1 MTTQITLPRDAEGR
15 EIPLDTETVY
25 SREGN
30 KLCISRIEFSP
41 LCKEWTLRIV
51 GIDGK
56 IFRTWVL
63 YPWQAYI
70 EKPAPPDSWEKLLD
84 DMERA
89 IHTPDPGTYDSLM
102 CGYFDSINTD
112 CDECERKHRICR
124 ETCNDAAWMDI
135 TARIHKL
142 MAGEDK

>member
-1 MTTQITLPRDAEGR
+1 MSTQIILPRDADGR
-15 EIPLDTETVY
+15 EIPLDTEIVY

-56 IFRTWVL
+56 VFRTWVL

-70 EKPAPPDSWEKLLD
+70 EKPAQPDSWDKLEEDLD
-84 DMERA
+84 RA
-89 IHTPDPGTYDSLM
+89 VKNDDKFGAMACAYMNRSGDM
-102 CGYFDSINTD
+102 CGNCKFYDAFVKNCSDQMVEDVTSRI
-112 CDECERKHRICR
+112 RKLRG
-124 ETCNDAAWMDI
+124 D
-135 TARIHKL
+135 
-142 MAGEDK
+142 DK